1 MNMVGEELQLTNVHK
16 AMESTEET
24 KVPAITQ
31 TDAESILKGVRPEGM
46 DFLVFRNYRK
56 IMKQTIK
63 EKLRGEL
70 FFRSV
75 GYNKKGEF
83 VKATYV
89 KPKEN
94 K

>member
-1 MNMVGEELQLTNVHK
+1 MKMVGEEIQLTNVHK
-16 AMESTEET
+16 AMENTEET

-31 TDAESILKGVRPEGM
+31 AEAESVLKGVRPEGM
-46 DFLVFRNYRK
+46 DFDVFRKYRK

-63 EKLRGEL
+63 GKLRGKL
-70 FFRSV
+70 FWRSV

-83 VKATYV
+83 AKATYV